1 MWESGNCERKNCD
14 HEKSEGTLGDGP
26 PAEQCLKTA
35 HKLGRAGVEVNTIE
49 ESYNL
54 QPPPIAIYPA

>member
-1 MWESGNCERKNCD
+1 METANGKTVTMKRVKELWATA
-14 HEKSEGTLGDGP
+14 HQ
-26 PAEQCLKTA
+26 AEQCLKTA
-35 HKLGRAGVEVNTIE
+35 HKLARAGVEVNTIE